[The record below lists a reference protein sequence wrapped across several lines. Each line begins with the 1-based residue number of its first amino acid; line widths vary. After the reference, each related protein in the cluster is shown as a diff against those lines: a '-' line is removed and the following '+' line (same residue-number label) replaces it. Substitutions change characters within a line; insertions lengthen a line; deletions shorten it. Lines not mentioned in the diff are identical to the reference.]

1 MLRLP
6 APPVQLC
13 TGLSRRELLRA
24 GGLGWLGLSLPQ
36 LLRLQQVSG
45 APARL
50 SRADACILIYL
61 WGAPSQFEI
70 LDPKPEAPAEVRG
83 EFGVCQTQAAGI
95 VLGEHV
101 PELAR
106 RTERYTIVRTCQQ
119 SSTSHQPGA
128 YEALTSYK
136 PRINNPTLLASSS
149 DHPNLG
155 SVVARLTS
163 ARHDL
168 PPFVTLPQLI
178 SDVGNLTPGQNA
190 GYLGRQYD
198 PLTVQRDPSKPDFK
212 IEEMTLPPDV
222 SLVRLDD
229 RQRLL
234 KLVNDQVRGLEGA
247 AAAGALDTFQDR
259 AFRLLS
265 STAVKKAFDLSLEKQ
280 ALRDRYGRNTFGQSC
295 LLARRLVESGVKLA
309 TVFSANNGKIPQDA
323 WDTHSNNF
331 KKLKDEMLPPFD
343 RGLSALLDDLFDR
356 GLNERT
362 LLVVMSEFGRAPKIN
377 SNAGRDH
384 WSTCYS
390 IMLTGGGIKPG
401 QVYGQSDKIG
411 SHPLKGRVFS
421 TADTTATIYHL
432 LGIDHHAELTD
443 QTGRPVP
450 ITTGEPMV
458 ELF

>member
-1 MLRLP
+1 MLSLP
-6 APPVQLC
+6 AYPVRLC
-13 TGLSRRELLRA
+13 NGLSRRELLRA

-36 LLRLQQVSG
+36 LFRLEQAS
-45 APARL
+45 AA
-50 SRADACILIYL
+50 SSASAEADACILVYL

-83 EFGVCQTQAAGI
+83 EFGICQTHEPGI

-101 PELAR
+101 PELAKR
-106 RTERYTIVRTCQQ
+106 KQLYTIVRTCQQ

-136 PRINNPTLLASSS
+136 PRINNPTLTASSS

-155 SVVARLTS
+155 SVVARLGPK
-163 ARHDL
+163 RNDL

-198 PLTVQRDPSKPDFK
+198 PLTIQRDPSKPDFK

-222 SLVRLDD
+222 SPTRLGD
-229 RQRLL
+229 RRGLL
-234 KLVNDQVRGLEGA
+234 RLVNDQLSGMEQS

-259 AFRLLS
+259 AFRLLGS
-265 STAVKKAFDLSLEKQ
+265 PAVKKAFDLSLENA
-280 ALRDRYGRNTFGQSC
+280 ALRDRYGRNAFGQSC
-295 LLARRLVESGVKLA
+295 LLARRLVEAGVKLV

-343 RGLSALLDDLFDR
+343 RGTSALLDDLFDR
-356 GLNERT
+356 GLNQRT
-362 LLVVMSEFGRAPKIN
+362 LLVVMSEFGRSPKIN
-377 SNAGRDH
+377 NVAGRDH

-411 SHPLKGRVFS
+411 SHPHKGRIFS

>member
-1 MLRLP
+1 MLHLP
-6 APPVQLC
+6 AAPVRLC
-13 TGLSRRELLRA
+13 NGLSRRDLLRA

-36 LLRLQQVSG
+36 FLRLQECQA
-45 APARL
+45 APGPAAK
-50 SRADACILIYL
+50 ADACILIYL

-70 LDPKPEAPAEVRG
+70 LDPKPDAPAEVRG
-83 EFGVCQTQAAGI
+83 EFGATQTTHAGI
-95 VLGEHV
+95 HMGELV
-101 PELAR
+101 PELAK
-106 RTERYTIVRTCQQ
+106 RTNLYSIVRTCKQ

-155 SVVARLTS
+155 SVVSKLAPGRS
-163 ARHDL
+163 EL
-168 PPFVTLPQLI
+168 PTFVTLPQLI

-198 PLTVQRDPSKPDFK
+198 PLAVQRDPNQPGFK

-222 SLVRLDD
+222 GPTRLGD
-229 RQRLL
+229 RQGLL
-234 KLVNDQVRGLEGA
+234 QAINGQLKGLETS

-259 AFRLLS
+259 AFRMLS
-265 STAVKKAFDLSLEKQ
+265 SPAVKKAFDLAQEKP
-280 ALRDRYGRNTFGQSC
+280 ALRDRYGRTTFGQSC
-295 LLARRLVESGVKLA
+295 LLARRLVESGVKLV

-331 KKLKDEMLPPFD
+331 KKLKNEMLPPFD
-343 RGLSALLDDLFDR
+343 RGLSALLDDLYDR
-356 GLNERT
+356 GLNRRT
-362 LLVVMSEFGRAPKIN
+362 LLVVMSEFGRSPKIN
-377 SNAGRDH
+377 PNAGRDH
-384 WSTCYS
+384 WSNCYS

-411 SHPLKGRVFS
+411 AEPHQGRIFS

-432 LGIDHHAELTD
+432 LGINHHAELTD
-443 QTGRPVP
+443 QTGRPLA
-450 ITTGEPMV
+450 ITTGTPMV